1 MEEEKIVEHK
11 KFINERSDKPQE
23 ISMELIGQT
32 SLRSES
38 PLSEEEKY
46 PSHHSGSMR
55 SSTWGPS
62 TSSG

>member
-1 MEEEKIVEHK
+1 MLIWVWLICLSPRKDNSCIDLKMEEEKIAEHK

-38 PLSEEEKY
+38 PLSE
-46 PSHHSGSMR
+46 
-55 SSTWGPS
+55 
-62 TSSG
+62 